1 MLNRVSGMIEKNK
14 NIVPNRI
21 KQARNSRGLTMIEL
35 GERIG
40 VSKQTISQYE
50 MGKITPTPAILAKLS
65 IATGYNICFFSKP
78 LPVNN
83 SSNSAVFFRKKKT
96 TRKKIITAA
105 TEKIE
110 IFKEINDYISE
121 FVDFPELDFPKI
133 EYNNFT
139 DSPLDMDTIE
149 EYAMLLRKRWNLGL
163 NPISNL
169 MMVVQSKGFNVSK
182 MSFRESKLDAF
193 SVWYDGRPYIFL
205 SADKLSNARIRFDIA
220 HELGHLLMHS
230 DYYDAE
236 EINKSTKLREK
247 LEHEADSFA
256 GALLMP
262 RATFS
267 SDVYS
272 SSVDHFIN
280 LKLKWLTSIS
290 SMIYRCEHLA
300 LLSDSQIKYL
310 KNQMTKR
317 GYWYKEPLD
326 TEITIEEPCA
336 LKQAVNLLLEHNIIT
351 PTDFE
356 NETGCLRNELEEYC
370 FLPKNTL
377 KDKEKINI
385 SLKKKNNILNLYT

>member
-163 NPISNL
+163 NPILISLPSFSTSTSSLPSPRVDLTLKRMLLSVMLRITGLLSLSL
-169 MMVVQSKGFNVSK
+169 MKIISVSIASIR
-182 MSFRESKLDAF
+182 SFL
-193 SVWYDGRPYIFL
+193 
-205 SADKLSNARIRFDIA
+205 
-220 HELGHLLMHS
+220 
-230 DYYDAE
+230 
-236 EINKSTKLREK
+236 
-247 LEHEADSFA
+247 
-256 GALLMP
+256 
-262 RATFS
+262 
-267 SDVYS
+267 
-272 SSVDHFIN
+272 
-280 LKLKWLTSIS
+280 LTSS
-290 SMIYRCEHLA
+290 FVS
-300 LLSDSQIKYL
+300 
-310 KNQMTKR
+310 
-317 GYWYKEPLD
+317 
-326 TEITIEEPCA
+326 
-336 LKQAVNLLLEHNIIT
+336 
-351 PTDFE
+351 
-356 NETGCLRNELEEYC
+356 
-370 FLPKNTL
+370 
-377 KDKEKINI
+377 
-385 SLKKKNNILNLYT
+385 

>member
-193 SVWYDGRPYIFL
+193 SVWYDGRPYI
-205 SADKLSNARIRFDIA
+205 
-220 HELGHLLMHS
+220 
-230 DYYDAE
+230 
-236 EINKSTKLREK
+236 
-247 LEHEADSFA
+247 
-256 GALLMP
+256 
-262 RATFS
+262 
-267 SDVYS
+267 
-272 SSVDHFIN
+272 
-280 LKLKWLTSIS
+280 
-290 SMIYRCEHLA
+290 
-300 LLSDSQIKYL
+300 
-310 KNQMTKR
+310 
-317 GYWYKEPLD
+317 
-326 TEITIEEPCA
+326 
-336 LKQAVNLLLEHNIIT
+336 
-351 PTDFE
+351 
-356 NETGCLRNELEEYC
+356 
-370 FLPKNTL
+370 
-377 KDKEKINI
+377 
-385 SLKKKNNILNLYT
+385 